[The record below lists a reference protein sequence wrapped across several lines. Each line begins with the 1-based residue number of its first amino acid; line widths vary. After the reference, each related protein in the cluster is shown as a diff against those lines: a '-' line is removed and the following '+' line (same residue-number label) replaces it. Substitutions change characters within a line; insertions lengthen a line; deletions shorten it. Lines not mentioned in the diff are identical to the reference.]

1 MCFFFNITVRYIGV
15 FLNVKIP
22 PGASFSVTFTIV
34 TGFLYQNLRKEALN
48 YNLTGVIHEEKKCA
62 LYRDRLNGRLHLKQ
76 SSVFRK
82 VLDPLVLIIYR
93 LLKYSSSRRF
103 TYIVSVRRDV
113 WMVSIN
119 NG

>member
-1 MCFFFNITVRYIGV
+1 MAARYIGV
-15 FLNVKIP
+15 FPNVKISS
-22 PGASFSVTFTIV
+22 GSKFFCYMYYCDRFSLPQF
-34 TGFLYQNLRKEALN
+34 GKEALH
-48 YNLTGVIHEEKKCA
+48 YTPTGVIHEEKKCA
-62 LYRDRLNGRLHLKQ
+62 LYRDGLNGRLHLKQ

-103 TYIVSVRRDV
+103 TYIASVRRDV